1 MDSLPTYD
9 NLPWD
14 MIVSAL
20 QGTLSPG
27 EELEFRKWLAIS
39 ADNQLQY
46 DQLQRI
52 WKDRL
57 ANYMVYREADE
68 VKALE
73 ALHARINNKRVIVT
87 YFAKGTPTMRRW
99 MAAAAVLLLAIGS
112 SWWYLSRQRGS
123 VGYETASN
131 ERKSISLP
139 DGSTVELNPQTHIQ
153 VVPGYNKAGR
163 TVILVSGEAH
173 FDVSHQER
181 IPFVVDMDV
190 ASVKDI
196 GTNFTVQRTKDSIHV
211 TVSGGR
217 VAFVQKKTGEV
228 RELSAGNS
236 LTFYIRENRFGNME
250 AANAVSSETQS
261 LVFSNSPLSEVIA
274 VLQKVSGKKISLS
287 DTALGQKRLTVDLN
301 GIAFDNA
308 LKIICASLN
317 LEYAEKNSGYILKK
331 SDRLPHNY

>member
-27 EELEFRKWLAIS
+27 EELEFLKWLAIS
-39 ADNQLQY
+39 VDNQLRY

-57 ANYMVYREADE
+57 ADYMVYHEADE

-73 ALHARINNKRVIVT
+73 ALHARINNKRVIIT
-87 YFAKGTPTMRRW
+87 YIAKGTPMRRW
-99 MAAAAVLLLAIGS
+99 MAAAAVLLLAIGA
-112 SWWYLSRQRGS
+112 SWWYLSGHRGS
-123 VGYETASN
+123 VGYQTASN

-139 DGSTVELNPQTHIQ
+139 DGSTVELNPQTRIR
-153 VVPGYNKAGR
+153 VVPGYNKAVR
-163 TVILVSGEAH
+163 TVILDSGEAH
-173 FDVSHQER
+173 FDVTHQER
-181 IPFVVDMDV
+181 LPFVVDMDV

-196 GTNFTVQRTKDSIHV
+196 GTNFTVQRTKDSIRV
-211 TVSGGR
+211 AVSGGR
-217 VAFVQKKTGEV
+217 VAFVQKKTGEA

-236 LTFYIRENRFGNME
+236 LAFYISENRFGNME
-250 AANAVSSETQS
+250 VANGVGSETQS
-261 LVFSNSPLSEVIA
+261 LKFSNSPLSEVIA
-274 VLQKVSGKKISLS
+274 VLQKVSGKKIALS
-287 DTALGQKRLTVDLN
+287 DPSLGQKRLTVDLN

-317 LEYAEKNSGYILKK
+317 LEYAEKNSEYILKK
-331 SDRLPHNY
+331 SDRLLHHY